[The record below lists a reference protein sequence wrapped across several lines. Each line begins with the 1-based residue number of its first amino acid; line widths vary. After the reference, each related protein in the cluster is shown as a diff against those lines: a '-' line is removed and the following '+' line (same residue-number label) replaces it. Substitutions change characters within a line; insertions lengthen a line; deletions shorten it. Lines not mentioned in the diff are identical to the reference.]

1 MTTAGKH
8 KPTFVADPLLNS
20 FRGGMAQVEGSGSSG
35 WALQDTLSAGVSHLI
50 CKHRLEL
57 FSDAVIAI
65 VITVMLIEL
74 HPPEEAGWKVWLP
87 MAPSLLAYLLGFVLV
102 AFAWVAH
109 HQTFARTRIIS
120 GGMLAANFGFLFL
133 LSLMPLIVQGI
144 ARHPRAS
151 APALQVV
158 LCGYLQ
164 VQMMT
169 VFRLLGRK
177 QHCGDEGYAAW
188 AKKRN
193 RMGLIGI
200 PQVCAVLI
208 IAVFWPVVADVLIA
222 GFSLIAVFNW
232 M

>member
-1 MTTAGKH
+1 MI
-8 KPTFVADPLLNS
+8 D
-20 FRGGMAQVEGSGSSG
+20 
-35 WALQDTLSAGVSHLI
+35 
-50 CKHRLEL
+50 KHRLEL

-74 HPPEEAGWKVWLP
+74 HPPEGAGWAVWLP
-87 MAPSLLAYLLGFVLV
+87 LAPMLLAYLLGFVLV

-133 LSLMPLIVQGI
+133 LSLMPLLVQGI
-144 ARHPRAS
+144 ARHPKAS
-151 APALQVV
+151 APVLQVA
-158 LCGYLQ
+158 LCGYLA

-169 VFRLLGRK
+169 LFRLLGRK
-177 QHCGDEGYAAW
+177 QHCRDEGYAAW
-188 AKKRN
+188 EKQRS

-200 PQVCAVLI
+200 PQIAVVLA
-208 IAVFWPVVADVLIA
+208 IAVFWPVAADVIIA
-222 GFSLIAVFNW
+222 GFSLMAVFAW

>member
-1 MTTAGKH
+1 MI
-8 KPTFVADPLLNS
+8 S
-20 FRGGMAQVEGSGSSG
+20 
-35 WALQDTLSAGVSHLI
+35 
-50 CKHRLEL
+50 KHRLEL

-87 MAPSLLAYLLGFVLV
+87 MAPMLLAYLLGFVLV

-109 HQTFARTRIIS
+109 HQTLAHTRIVS

-133 LSLMPLIVQGI
+133 LSLMPLMVQGI

-151 APALQVV
+151 APALQVT

-169 VFRLLGRK
+169 LFRLLGRK

-188 AKKRN
+188 EKKRN
-193 RMGLIGI
+193 RMALIGI
-200 PQVCAVLI
+200 PQVCAVLT
-208 IAVFWPVVADVLIA
+208 IAVFWPVAADVLIA
-222 GFSLIAVFNW
+222 GFSLLAVFAW